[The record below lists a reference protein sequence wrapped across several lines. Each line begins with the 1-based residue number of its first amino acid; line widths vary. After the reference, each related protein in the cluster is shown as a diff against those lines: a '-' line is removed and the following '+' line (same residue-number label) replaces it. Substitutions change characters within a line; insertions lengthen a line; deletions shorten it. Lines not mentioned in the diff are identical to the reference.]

1 MKNKRVELAQWLP
14 QESDGSGNI
23 YIDWPAVQRQAGTD
37 HLEWLLKQD
46 KVRCQLIVEQHI
58 NDAYHHLVAEFYDDR
73 LATEY
78 YLLWAK

>member
-1 MKNKRVELAQWLP
+1 MKNNAVEIARWLP
-14 QESDGSGNI
+14 AESDEPGNI
-23 YIDWPAVQRQAGTD
+23 YIDWPAVQRQAGVD

-46 KVRCQLIVEQHI
+46 KTRCQLMVENRQEDPYQYLI
-58 NDAYHHLVAEFYDDR
+58 AEFYDSR